1 MAEQNFVDFID
12 MRLNDPELEAWD
24 GRGRRVDPGFY
35 DFEVDEAKIGQS
47 RAGNP
52 TLELTFR
59 VLSAGDMENRTM
71 RRSYA
76 IMPDNDGARSR
87 MKNLISALGAQTDED
102 GRFSASGLVGC
113 RMSGEVTLRSY
124 EAMDPRTGQ
133 PVQRESSD
141 IIGEAPFEGGE
152 QASQGQA
159 AGQSAGVASRP
170 AVGQPVARRTGGG
183 NSAAQQRR

>member
-1 MAEQNFVDFID
+1 MADQNQFVDFID

-24 GRGRRVDPGFY
+24 GRARRVDPGFY

-47 RAGNP
+47 RNGNP

-59 VLSAGDMENRTM
+59 VITPGDMENRTM

-87 MKNLISALGAQTDED
+87 MKNLITALGAQTDGE
-102 GRFSASGLVGC
+102 GRFSASGLVGL
-113 RMSGEVTLRSY
+113 RMSGEVTLRTY

-133 PVQRESSD
+133 PVQRETSD
-141 IIGEAPFEGGE
+141 IIGEAPWEGGQQSQPV
-152 QASQGQA
+152 QAVG
-159 AGQSAGVASRP
+159 GRP
-170 AVGQPVARRTGGG
+170 PVGQPVARRTGG
-183 NSAAQQRR
+183 NAQPARR